1 MSSAGP
7 HQVYTGPNTRVVT
20 NAASATSTCRRW
32 QSRCQVARNGYGDGS
47 ISSQPAARFCLRQKG
62 AFDAVQQPLCRY
74 HRRFASPAGEAC
86 IRINDDRY
94 SLHPRTKQFVND
106 FCCLVRLF
114 RAKHVCRGNV
124 VVAARQR
131 CWPLC
136 ASRTR
141 PAFCLSLPT
150 EQGLGAPSTKFFL
163 ETSSRR
169 ESSCSCQQ
177 LRLMCMS
184 RTANVVT
191 SPHRCV

>member
-1 MSSAGP
+1 MHIHRGVHVRRHARALSSAGP

-74 HRRFASPAGEAC
+74 HRRFASPAGEAR

-141 PAFCLSLPT
+141 PSVLLVAT
-150 EQGLGAPSTKFFL
+150 YGARPRRSKYQVFFGDFQ
-163 ETSSRR
+163 SSRI
-169 ESSCSCQQ
+169 E
-177 LRLMCMS
+177 L
-184 RTANVVT
+184 
-191 SPHRCV
+191 